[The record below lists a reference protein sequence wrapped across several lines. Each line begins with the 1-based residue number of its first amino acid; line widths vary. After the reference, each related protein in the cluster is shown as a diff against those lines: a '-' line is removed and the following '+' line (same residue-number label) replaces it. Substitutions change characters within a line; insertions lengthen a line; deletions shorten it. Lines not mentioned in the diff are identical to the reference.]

1 MRAARFLALV
11 LPLALVRPALADDQA
26 APVHKVT
33 QLESFVMVEPMYTTV
48 VDANRPIGLL
58 MVAIGLDIPDA
69 ALRGEAEH
77 ALPVLRDAYL
87 RNLMTYTTASVRP
100 WRQPDVSAIA
110 ERLQRVTDRALK
122 RSGAHVLLANVAIR
136 ITR

>member
-1 MRAARFLALV
+1 MRTAPLLALV
-11 LPLALVRPALADDQA
+11 LPLALARQALAEQS

-33 QLESFVMVEPMYTTV
+33 QLESFVMVEPMYTTI

-58 MVAIGLDIPDA
+58 MVAIGLNIPDA
-69 ALRGEAEH
+69 DLRGEAEH
-77 ALPVLRDAYL
+77 ALPVLRDAFL
-87 RNLMTYTTASVRP
+87 RSLMSYTTSSVRP
-100 WRQPDVSAIA
+100 WRQPDVTAIA

-122 RSGAHVLLANVAIR
+122 KSGARVLLANVAIR